1 MTIHEITDGVR
12 LVSVQ
17 TEKFKTGRVSFTIAT
32 PLDGNISAKAI
43 LPYLLHRRCR
53 KYPDFSAFNRVLD
66 ELYGATV
73 SAGVVKSGE
82 ALLLN
87 FSLSAIDDRFALND
101 DKVTAQCVELLTDLI
116 FDPIIKDGAFP
127 ADIVE
132 TEKRLLIEKLE
143 NEKNDKR
150 RYAFSKCEE
159 IMFANEAYGRHRYG
173 TVESIKEL
181 TGKDIY
187 AEWLN
192 LLKTAIMQVT
202 MVGSSDPSFVEDI
215 LKKKFKNISRSV
227 VPCETEFVT
236 GYPKPNYQCETQKV
250 KQGKLVMGFRTGMRN
265 SADNT
270 DAMRVAVDIFG
281 GGTYSKLFSV
291 VREKM
296 SLCYYCSAMLYPQKG
311 VVMLQSGIENANEEK
326 ARSEI
331 LNQLKEVAEGNF
343 SDDDFSASIKSMCD
357 ARIGVNDTPES
368 LCSWYTMRIFKE
380 KPDTPE
386 EAVESIRKVD
396 RNQVIRAAKTIMLDT
411 VFMLKGSEEDL
422 SDEN

>member
-17 TEKFKTGRVSFTIAT
+17 TDRFKTGRVTFTLAT

-43 LPYLLHRRCR
+43 LPYLLHRRSR
-53 KYPDFSAFNRVLD
+53 KYPDFTAFNRVLD
-66 ELYGATV
+66 GLYGATV
-73 SAGVVKSGE
+73 SAGVGKIGE
-82 ALLLN
+82 SLQLSI
-87 FSLSAIDDRFALND
+87 SLSAIDDRFALGD

-116 FDPIIKDGAFP
+116 FDPIVKDGAFP

-132 TEKRLLIEKLE
+132 EEKRLLIEKLE

-150 RYAFSKCEE
+150 RYALSRCEE

-173 TVESIKEL
+173 TVQSIQSL

-187 AEWLN
+187 AEWRN
-192 LLKTAIMQVT
+192 LLKTAVMQIT
-202 MVGSSDPSFVEDI
+202 MVGSSEPSFVEEI
-215 LKKKFKNISRSV
+215 LKKKFLSIERS
-227 VPCETEFVT
+227 PILCETEFIT
-236 GYPKPNYQCETQKV
+236 GYPKPNYVSETQKV

-265 SADNT
+265 NEDNT

-296 SLCYYCSAMLYPQKG
+296 SLCYYCSAVLRPDKG
-311 VVMLQSGIENANEEK
+311 VVMIQSGIENENEEK
-326 ARSEI
+326 ARNEI
-331 LNQLKEVAEGNF
+331 LNQLKEVADGNF
-343 SDDDFSASIKSMCD
+343 SEDDFSASIKSMCD
-357 ARIGVNDTPES
+357 ARIGINDTPES
-368 LCSWYTMRIFKE
+368 LCAWYAARIFKDT
-380 KPDTPE
+380 PDTPE
-386 EAVESIRKVD
+386 EAVEKIRRVD

-411 VFMLKGSEEDL
+411 VFMLKGIGEVEEDE
-422 SDEN
+422 D